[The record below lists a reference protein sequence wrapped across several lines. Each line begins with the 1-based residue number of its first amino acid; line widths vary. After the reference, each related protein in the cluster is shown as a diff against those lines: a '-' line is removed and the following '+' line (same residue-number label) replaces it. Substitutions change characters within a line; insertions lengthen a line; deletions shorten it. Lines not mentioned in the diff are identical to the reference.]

1 MEEIVT
7 LLGFS
12 ASVNP
17 ADVKMAENSLCMRES
32 MPGFVEALLTIV
44 TKTEVE
50 LHIRQVGCI
59 YMKNLVKRKW
69 DLDWEHGGLNV
80 QDREIIKGNIVNIYM
95 NTPKMIQSQIGE
107 MLLYISIRDFPVY
120 WSDLLANIVKFLPD
134 EQTDLLSNNG
144 MFLGNDLNAMLSKL
158 QQYESSLSMTKLV
171 LDKYRYAESS
181 NKVLL
186 ELKEILKVVCEP
198 MYRMFVYSSQC
209 LLRRLPV
216 VQDTKSRLLVMNICL
231 LSCQLFYILHCCDI
245 PEFFEDRIGPFI
257 ESFQALLDLDTTP
270 ELVDSEEQ
278 LIACLNI
285 KGQIFENLRIYSDRY
300 QEPFDMYARKSLSTV
315 AILLTKIVSQ
325 DKICLETSAEL
336 STSRS
341 SLIDEGLRLIG
352 SLAATQWSDNA
363 FLDSGVLDH
372 LVEKILI
379 PCTFLDINDL
389 NVIEE
394 TPKDFVYKYLW
405 DINDVCDS
413 TSKRSAALE
422 CIKNLGKFYYT
433 KLSELLSN
441 LIISLLNSISND
453 VSAQSSVFDWEEFN
467 EKSGCYCKYQITSSD
482 VTREAS
488 VFLFICLSVRSFSK
502 IAGVA
507 HLENGIDIVGFYD
520 NYIKSYTKSPLM
532 RCCALKYLIVF
543 KSHFNNAS
551 SLDILQQSYNWLS
564 TQTSSIEE
572 MMILLAFERILT
584 QKTVSSSANP
594 QTQSANGMSSAGSGG
609 IGTSLDSSK
618 SGGALLNVHQSG
630 LVAQETVFKLSPADT
645 YNLCFQMLGNILHQ
659 MLKKACQG
667 DKRVA
672 ASYLTESEF
681 IPRCMMRLL
690 TYLGKLGSDM
700 VNTLAPTI
708 VECTKL
714 AVENPRNPSFNHYLF
729 ELLGVCIRNSS
740 DCEKLDGIVLP
751 ILIGILEKNLTDFIP
766 YSLQLLALRLDTLTT
781 SNELYDKLF
790 VSLIDAK
797 IWHGPASAVPGI
809 VRLCSSFFRRHSL
822 FEATISSNVK
832 QVFERFQFCLSH
844 RRFQSTLSFE
854 LLRDI
859 VRFLPFRWYSQYL
872 TALANLLLTKS
883 QEWNRIGDHQTIIQ
897 VVGAFS
903 IIAIKKPFGEMPEA
917 SLLNV
922 LDTLQNGLSFIFF
935 SKVVFPNLL
944 KATLSPPLRY
954 TIFIALLK
962 LVSELNFEQNKRNE
976 FVLEA
981 FKSVYLLFNSINLS
995 DDPNFKRRNSVSD
1008 PNATSEDSV
1017 QNNSCLAALPDSVL
1031 DSQNPIQD
1039 EYEIN
1044 YHKLLTASCHSTN
1057 NPYPNHK
1064 EILQILATATGPSG
1078 TAAGANMY
1086 ACNFI
1091 ECVRNSEHLKLMKTT
1106 FQPYLSDICNHFA
1119 GDKNIQSFINSLK

>member
-7 LLGFS
+7 LLGLS
-12 ASVNP
+12 TSINP
-17 ADVKMAENSLCMRES
+17 ADVKMAENSLNMKEGV
-32 MPGFVEALLTIV
+32 PGFIETLLMIV
-44 TKTEVE
+44 TKTDIE

-69 DLDWEHGGLNV
+69 DIDWEHGGMNKH
-80 QDREIIKGNIVNIYM
+80 DRDIIKGNIVNVYM

-107 MLLYISIRDFPVY
+107 MLLYISVRDFPVY
-120 WSDLLANIVKFLPD
+120 WNDLLVTIVKFLPD

-144 MFLGNDLNAMLSKL
+144 MFLGSDLNALVSRL
-158 QQYESSLSMTKLV
+158 QQYESTLSMIKLI

-216 VQDTKSRLLVMNICL
+216 IQDNTSRQLVMNICL

-245 PEFFEDRIGPFI
+245 PEFFEDRIGPFM
-257 ESFQALLDLDTTP
+257 ESFQAILELDTTHG
-270 ELVDSEEQ
+270 LVDSEDQ
-278 LIACLNI
+278 LIICLNI
-285 KGQIFENLRIYSDRY
+285 KSQIFENLRIYSDRY
-300 QEPFDMYARKSLSTV
+300 QEPFDIYARKSLSTV
-315 AILLTKIVSQ
+315 AILLTKMVSQ
-325 DKICLETSAEL
+325 NNTLDTNPEL
-336 STSRS
+336 SSSIS

-363 FLDSGVLDH
+363 FMDSGVLDH

-389 NVIEE
+389 NIIEE

-441 LIISLLNSISND
+441 LIISLLNGISND
-453 VSAQSSVFDWEEFN
+453 AHGNSSIFDWEEFN
-467 EKSGCYCKYQITSSD
+467 EKSGNYYKYQITKSD

-488 VFLFICLSVRSFSK
+488 VFLFICLSVRSFSR
-502 IAGVA
+502 IGGVA
-507 HLENGIDIVGFYD
+507 YLENGIDIVGFYD
-520 NYIKSYTKSPLM
+520 NYIKSFTTSPLM

-543 KSHFNNAS
+543 KSHFNSAS
-551 SLDILQQSYNWLS
+551 SLDVLQQSYNWLS

-584 QKTVSSSANP
+584 QKTTSSTGNLSI
-594 QTQSANGMSSAGSGG
+594 QGGG
-609 IGTSLDSSK
+609 ICANTGVCTSNDSSN
-618 SGGALLNVHQSG
+618 SGGALLKVQSG
-630 LVAQETVFKLSPADT
+630 MGTQETVFKLSPTDT
-645 YNLCFQMLGNILHQ
+645 YNLCFQMIGNILHP
-659 MLKKACQG
+659 MLKKAFQG
-667 DKRVA
+667 EKRT
-672 ASYLTESEF
+672 YLTESEF

-690 TYLGKLGSDM
+690 TYLGKLGSEL

-708 VECTKL
+708 AECTKL
-714 AVENPRNPSFNHYLF
+714 AVENPKNPSFNHYLF

-740 DCEKLDGIVLP
+740 DCEKLDNFILP
-751 ILIGILEKNLTDFIP
+751 ILIEILEKNLTDFIP
-766 YSLQLLALRLDTLTT
+766 YSLQLLALRLDTLA
-781 SNELYDKLF
+781 SRNELYDKLF
-790 VSLIDAK
+790 IHLIDAK

-809 VRLCSSFFRRHSL
+809 VRLCSSFFKRHSL
-822 FEATISSNVK
+822 FEASISSHIK

-854 LLRDI
+854 FLRDI
-859 VRFLPFRWYSQYL
+859 VRFLPFKWYSQYL

-903 IIAIKKPFGEMPEA
+903 IIVIKKPFGEMPEA

-962 LVSELNFEQNKRNE
+962 LVSELTFEQSKRND

-981 FKSVYLLFNSINLS
+981 FKSVYLLFNAIKLS
-995 DDPNFKRRNSVSD
+995 DDPNFQRRNSISSDPSGVSD
-1008 PNATSEDSV
+1008 DSA
-1017 QNNSCLAALPDSVL
+1017 QNNYLAVLPDSNL

-1039 EYEIN
+1039 EFEIN
-1044 YHKLLTASCHSTN
+1044 YHKLLTASCYSSN
-1057 NPYPNHK
+1057 NPYPTHK
-1064 EILQILATATGPSG
+1064 EILQILTSAPSSTGV
-1078 TAAGANMY
+1078 GANSAH

-1091 ECVRNSEHLKLMKTT
+1091 ECIRNLEQLKLMKIT
-1106 FQPYLSDICNHFA
+1106 FQPYLSEISNHFV
-1119 GDKNIQSFINSLK
+1119 GDQNIQSFINSLK

>member
-7 LLGFS
+7 LLGLS
-12 ASVNP
+12 TSINP
-17 ADVKMAENSLCMRES
+17 ADVKMAESSLSMKEG
-32 MPGFVEALLTIV
+32 MPGFVETLLMIV
-44 TKTEVE
+44 TKADVE

-59 YMKNLVKRKW
+59 YIKNLVKRKW
-69 DLDWEHGGLNV
+69 DLDWEHGGMSV
-80 QDREIIKGNIVNIYM
+80 QDRDIIKGNIVNIYM
-95 NTPKMIQSQIGE
+95 STPKMIQSQIGE
-107 MLLYISIRDFPVY
+107 MLLYISVRDFPVY
-120 WSDLLANIVKFLPD
+120 WNDLLANIVKFLPD

-144 MFLGNDLNAMLSKL
+144 MFLGNDLATMVAKL
-158 QQYESSLSMTKLV
+158 QQYEHTLSMIKLI
-171 LDKYRYAESS
+171 LEKYRYAESS

-209 LLRRLPV
+209 LLRRLQV
-216 VQDTKSRLLVMNICL
+216 VQDAGSRLLVMNICL

-245 PEFFEDRIGPFI
+245 PEFFEDRIGPFM
-257 ESFQALLDLDTTP
+257 ESFQAILDMETTP
-270 ELVDSEEQ
+270 GLVDSENQ
-278 LIACLNI
+278 LIVCLNI
-285 KGQIFENLRIYSDRY
+285 KSQIFENLKIYSDRY

-315 AILLTKIVSQ
+315 AILLTKVVSQ
-325 DKICLETSAEL
+325 NKDSLDASPEL
-336 STSRS
+336 SASRS

-389 NVIEE
+389 NIIEE
-394 TPKDFVYKYLW
+394 APKDFVYKYLW

-441 LIISLLNSISND
+441 LIISLLNSIPAENNG
-453 VSAQSSVFDWEEFN
+453 SSVFDWEEFN
-467 EKSGCYCKYQITSSD
+467 EKSGCYCKYQITNSD
-482 VTREAS
+482 ITREAS

-507 HLENGIDIVGFYD
+507 HLEHGIDLVGFYD

-543 KSHFNNAS
+543 KGQFNSGS
-551 SLDILQQSYNWLS
+551 SLEILQQSYNWLS

-584 QKTVSSSANP
+584 QRVVSPSANAP
-594 QTQSANGMSSAGSGG
+594 GQGLNGVGS
-609 IGTSLDSSK
+609 ISDICKSNDNSK
-618 SGGALLNVHQSG
+618 SGGALLNAQTGPGS
-630 LVAQETVFKLSPADT
+630 QETAIFKLSPNDT
-645 YNLCFQMLGNILHQ
+645 YNLCVQMLGNILHP

-667 DKRVA
+667 DKRT
-672 ASYLTESEF
+672 YLTESEF
-681 IPRCMMRLL
+681 VPRCMMRLL
-690 TYLGKLGSDM
+690 TYLGKLGSD
-700 VNTLAPTI
+700 VVSTLAPTI
-708 VECTKL
+708 VECTKIS
-714 AVENPRNPSFNHYLF
+714 VENPKNPSFNHYLF

-740 DCEKLDGIVLP
+740 DCEKLDNLVLP

-781 SNELYDKLF
+781 PNELYDKLF
-790 VSLIDAK
+790 IHLIDAK

-832 QVFERFQFCLSH
+832 HVFERFQFCLSH
-844 RRFQSTLSFE
+844 RRFQSVLSFE
-854 LLRDI
+854 FLRDI
-859 VRFLPFRWYSQYL
+859 VRFLPFQWYSQYL

-903 IIAIKKPFGEMPEA
+903 IIVIKKPFGEMPEA

-922 LDTLQNGLSFIFF
+922 LDTLQSGLSFIFF
-935 SKVVFPNLL
+935 SKVVFPSLL

-962 LVSELNFEQNKRNE
+962 LVSELNFEQNRRND

-981 FKSVYLLFNSINLS
+981 FKSVYLLFNAISVS
-995 DDPNFKRRNSVSD
+995 DDPNYQRRNSVSD
-1008 PNATSEDSV
+1008 PNTGSGDSN
-1017 QNNSCLAALPDSVL
+1017 QNNCLEMFPDSNL
-1031 DSQNPIQD
+1031 DLQNQMQD

-1057 NPYPNHK
+1057 NPYPSHQ
-1064 EILQILATATGPSG
+1064 EILQILTTASGPSG
-1078 TAAGANMY
+1078 NAVTANMY

-1091 ECVRNSEHLKLMKTT
+1091 ECIRSSDQLKLMKTT
-1106 FQPYLSDICNHFA
+1106 FQPYLNDICNHFSA
-1119 GDKNIQSFINSLK
+1119 DQSIQAFINSLK

>member
-7 LLGFS
+7 LLGLS
-12 ASVNP
+12 TSINP
-17 ADVKMAENSLCMRES
+17 ADVKMAENSLNMKEG
-32 MPGFVEALLTIV
+32 MPGFIETLLMIV
-44 TKTEVE
+44 TKTDIE

-69 DLDWEHGGLNV
+69 DIDWEHGGMNKH
-80 QDREIIKGNIVNIYM
+80 DRDIIKGNIVNVYM

-120 WSDLLANIVKFLPD
+120 WNDLLVSIVKFLPD

-144 MFLGNDLNAMLSKL
+144 MFLGSDLNALVSKL
-158 QQYESSLSMTKLV
+158 QQYESTLSMIKLI

-216 VQDTKSRLLVMNICL
+216 IQDNTSRQLVMNICL

-245 PEFFEDRIGPFI
+245 PEFFEDRIGPFM
-257 ESFQALLDLDTTP
+257 ESFQAILELDTTP
-270 ELVDSEEQ
+270 GLVDSEDQ
-278 LIACLNI
+278 LIICLNI
-285 KGQIFENLRIYSDRY
+285 KSQIFENLRIYSDRY
-300 QEPFDMYARKSLSTV
+300 QEPFDIYARKSLSTV
-315 AILLTKIVSQ
+315 AILLTKMVSQ
-325 DKICLETSAEL
+325 NNNTIDTNPEL
-336 STSRS
+336 SSSIS

-363 FLDSGVLDH
+363 FMDSGVLDH

-389 NVIEE
+389 NIIEE

-441 LIISLLNSISND
+441 LIISLLNGISND
-453 VSAQSSVFDWEEFN
+453 AHGSSSIFDWEEFN
-467 EKSGCYCKYQITSSD
+467 EKSGNYCKYQITKSD

-502 IAGVA
+502 IGGVA
-507 HLENGIDIVGFYD
+507 HLEHGIDIVGFYD
-520 NYIKSYTKSPLM
+520 NYIKSFTSSPLM

-584 QKTVSSSANP
+584 QKTASSTGNP
-594 QTQSANGMSSAGSGG
+594 SIQGGG
-609 IGTSLDSSK
+609 IGTNTSICTSNDNSN
-618 SGGALLNVHQSG
+618 SGGALLKVQQGMGS
-630 LVAQETVFKLSPADT
+630 QETVFKLSPAET
-645 YNLCFQMLGNILHQ
+645 YNLCFQMIGNILHP
-659 MLKKACQG
+659 MLKKAFQGG
-667 DKRVA
+667 DKRT
-672 ASYLTESEF
+672 YLTESEF

-690 TYLGKLGSDM
+690 TYLGKLGSEL

-708 VECTKL
+708 AECTKL
-714 AVENPRNPSFNHYLF
+714 AVENPKNPSFNHYLF

-740 DCEKLDGIVLP
+740 DCEKLDNFVLP

-766 YSLQLLALRLDTLTT
+766 YSLQLLALRLDTLA
-781 SNELYDKLF
+781 SQNELYDKLF
-790 VSLIDAK
+790 IHLIDAK

-809 VRLCSSFFRRHSL
+809 VRLCSSFFKRHSL
-822 FEATISSNVK
+822 FEATISSHVK

-854 LLRDI
+854 FLRDI
-859 VRFLPFRWYSQYL
+859 VRFLPFQWYSQYL

-903 IIAIKKPFGEMPEA
+903 IIVIKKPYGEMPET

-962 LVSELNFEQNKRNE
+962 LVSELTFEQSKRND

-981 FKSVYLLFNSINLS
+981 FKSVYLLFNAIKLS
-995 DDPNFKRRNSVSD
+995 DDPNFQRRNSISTDPSGVSD
-1008 PNATSEDSV
+1008 DSA
-1017 QNNSCLAALPDSVL
+1017 QSNYLAVLPDSNL

-1039 EYEIN
+1039 EFEIN
-1044 YHKLLTASCHSTN
+1044 YHKLLTASCHSSN
-1057 NPYPNHK
+1057 NSYPSHK
-1064 EILQILATATGPSG
+1064 EILQILTSGPSSTG
-1078 TAAGANMY
+1078 IGANRAH

-1091 ECVRNSEHLKLMKTT
+1091 ECIRNSEQLNLMKIT
-1106 FQPYLSDICNHFA
+1106 FQPYLNEISNHFV
-1119 GDKNIQSFINSLK
+1119 GDQNIQSFINSLK

>member
-1 MEEIVT
+1 MEEVVN
-7 LLGFS
+7 LLS
-12 ASVNP
+12 LSTSINP
-17 ADVKMAENSLCMRES
+17 VDVKMAENSLNMKEG
-32 MPGFVEALLTIV
+32 MPGFVETLLMIV
-44 TKTEVE
+44 TKTDIE

-59 YMKNLVKRKW
+59 YIKNLVKRKW
-69 DLDWEHGGLNV
+69 DIDWEHGGMNKH
-80 QDREIIKGNIVNIYM
+80 DRDIIKGNIVNVYM
-95 NTPKMIQSQIGE
+95 STPKIIQSQIGE

-120 WSDLLANIVKFLPD
+120 WNDLLINIVKFLPS

-144 MFLGNDLNAMLSKL
+144 MFLQTDLNEMISKL
-158 QQYESSLSMTKLV
+158 QQYESTLSMIKLI

-186 ELKEILKVVCEP
+186 ELKDILNVVCEP
-198 MYRMFVYSSQC
+198 MYKMFVYSSQC

-216 VQDTKSRLLVMNICL
+216 IQDIKSRQLIMNICL

-245 PEFFEDRIGPFI
+245 PEFFEDRIGPFM
-257 ESFQALLDLDTTP
+257 ESFQAILELETTP
-270 ELVDSEEQ
+270 GLADSEDQ
-278 LIACLNI
+278 LIVCLNI

-300 QEPFDMYARKSLSTV
+300 QEPFDIYARKSLSTV
-315 AILLTKIVSQ
+315 AILLTKMVSQ
-325 DKICLETSAEL
+325 NKSTLDTNSEL
-336 STSRS
+336 SSSIS

-352 SLAATQWSDNA
+352 SLSATQWSDNA

-389 NVIEE
+389 SIIEE
-394 TPKDFVYKYLW
+394 NPKDFVYKYLW

-441 LIISLLNSISND
+441 LIISLLDSISNNINGR
-453 VSAQSSVFDWEEFN
+453 SSIFDWEEFN
-467 EKSGCYCKYQITSSD
+467 EKSGSYCKYQITNSD

-502 IAGVA
+502 IGGVTN
-507 HLENGIDIVGFYD
+507 LEHGIDLVGFYD
-520 NYIKSYTKSPLM
+520 NYIKSFTSSPLM

-543 KSHFNNAS
+543 KSHFNNS
-551 SLDILQQSYNWLS
+551 YSLDILQQSYNWLS

-584 QKTVSSSANP
+584 QKAIVSSNHPSIQGVNNVTGTANSICTSSESNSGAFLN
-594 QTQSANGMSSAGSGG
+594 TQSRFGN
-609 IGTSLDSSK
+609 
-618 SGGALLNVHQSG
+618 
-630 LVAQETVFKLSPADT
+630 QEAVFKLPPAET
-645 YNLCFQMLGNILHQ
+645 YNLCFQMLGNVLHP
-659 MLKKACQG
+659 MLKRACQG
-667 DKRVA
+667 GDKRT
-672 ASYLTESEF
+672 YLTESEF
-681 IPRCMMRLL
+681 VPRCMMRLL
-690 TYLGKLGSDM
+690 TYLGNLGSEM
-700 VNTLAPTI
+700 VNTLTPTV

-714 AVENPRNPSFNHYLF
+714 AIENPKNPSFNHYLF

-740 DCEKLDGIVLP
+740 DCEKLDNFVLP

-766 YSLQLLALRLDTLTT
+766 YSLQLLALRLDTLANQ
-781 SNELYDKLF
+781 NELYDKLF
-790 VSLIDAK
+790 IHLIDAK
-797 IWHGPASAVPGI
+797 IWHGPVSVVPGI

-822 FEATISSNVK
+822 FEATISSHVK
-832 QVFERFQFCLSH
+832 QAFERFQFCLSH

-854 LLRDI
+854 FLRDI
-859 VRFLPFRWYSQYL
+859 VRFLPFKWYSQYL

-903 IIAIKKPFGEMPEA
+903 IIVIKKPFGEMPET

-935 SKVVFPNLL
+935 NKVVFPNLL

-954 TIFIALLK
+954 IIFIALLK
-962 LVSELNFEQNKRNE
+962 LVYELTFDQNKRSE
-976 FVLEA
+976 FILEA
-981 FKSVYLLFNSINLS
+981 FKSVYLLFNAIKLS
-995 DDPNFKRRNSVSD
+995 DDPNFHRRNSISD
-1008 PNATSEDSV
+1008 PSGNSDDST
-1017 QNNSCLAALPDSVL
+1017 QNNNYLAIFPESNIDT
-1031 DSQNPIQD
+1031 QNPTQD
-1039 EYEIN
+1039 EFEIN
-1044 YHKLLTASCHSTN
+1044 YHKLLTASCHSSN
-1057 NPYPNHK
+1057 NPYPNQK
-1064 EILQILATATGPSG
+1064 EILQILTSG
-1078 TAAGANMY
+1078 TSGTGVGANGMH

-1091 ECVRNSEHLKLMKTT
+1091 ECIRNSEQLKLMKIT
-1106 FQPYLSDICNHFA
+1106 FQPYLSEISNHFS
-1119 GDKNIQSFINSLK
+1119 GDQNIQNFIHSLK

>member
-1 MEEIVT
+1 MEEIVN
-7 LLGFS
+7 LLS
-12 ASVNP
+12 LSTSINP
-17 ADVKMAENSLCMRES
+17 VDVKMAENSLNIKEG
-32 MPGFVEALLTIV
+32 MPGFVETLFMIV
-44 TKTEVE
+44 TKTDIE

-69 DLDWEHGGLNV
+69 DIDWEHGGMNKH
-80 QDREIIKGNIVNIYM
+80 DRDIIKSNIVNVYM
-95 NTPKMIQSQIGE
+95 STPKIIQSQIGE

-120 WSDLLANIVKFLPD
+120 WNDLLVNIVKFLPG
-134 EQTDLLSNNG
+134 EQTDLLSNGG
-144 MFLGNDLNAMLSKL
+144 MFLQGDLNTMISKL
-158 QQYESSLSMTKLV
+158 QQYEHTLSMIKLI

-186 ELKEILKVVCEP
+186 ELKDILGVVCEP
-198 MYRMFVYSSQC
+198 MYKMFVYSSQC
-209 LLRRLPV
+209 LLRHLPAI
-216 VQDTKSRLLVMNICL
+216 QDTTSRQLIMNICL

-245 PEFFEDRIGPFI
+245 PEFFEDRIGPFM
-257 ESFQALLDLDTTP
+257 ESFQAILELETIP
-270 ELVDSEEQ
+270 GLVDSENQ
-278 LIACLNI
+278 LVTCLNI
-285 KGQIFENLRIYSDRY
+285 KSQIFENLRIYSDRY
-300 QEPFDMYARKSLSTV
+300 QEPFDVYARKSLSTV
-315 AILLTKIVSQ
+315 AILLTKMVSQ
-325 DKICLETSAEL
+325 NKNGLDANPEL
-336 STSRS
+336 SSSIS

-389 NVIEE
+389 NIIEE

-453 VSAQSSVFDWEEFN
+453 AHGNSSIFEWEEFN
-467 EKSGCYCKYQITSSD
+467 EKSGNYYKYQITNSE

-502 IAGVA
+502 IGGVT
-507 HLENGIDIVGFYD
+507 HLEHGIDIVGFYD
-520 NYIKSYTKSPLM
+520 NYIKSFTNSPLM

-543 KSHFNNAS
+543 KSHFNNKS

-584 QKTVSSSANP
+584 QKAISSSVNSS
-594 QTQSANGMSSAGSGG
+594 TQDSGNGT
-609 IGTSLDSSK
+609 GTAPSLRTSNVQN
-618 SGGALLNVHQSG
+618 SGGALLNAQSG
-630 LVAQETVFKLSPADT
+630 LGSQECVFKLPPTET
-645 YNLCFQMLGNILHQ
+645 YNLCFQMVANILHPL
-659 MLKKACQG
+659 LKKACQG
-667 DKRVA
+667 GEKRT
-672 ASYLTESEF
+672 YLTESEF

-690 TYLGKLGSDM
+690 TYLGKLGSEM
-700 VNTLAPTI
+700 INTLTPT
-708 VECTKL
+708 VVDCTKL
-714 AVENPRNPSFNHYLF
+714 AVENPKNPSFNHYLF

-740 DCEKLDGIVLP
+740 DCEKLDSFVLP

-766 YSLQLLALRLDTLTT
+766 YSLQLLALRLDNLT
-781 SNELYDKLF
+781 SQNELYNKLF
-790 VSLIDAK
+790 IHLIDPK
-797 IWHGPASAVPGI
+797 IWHGPVSVVPGI

-822 FEATISSNVK
+822 FEATISSHVK

-854 LLRDI
+854 FLRDI
-859 VRFLPFRWYSQYL
+859 VRFLPFKWYSQYL

-903 IIAIKKPFGEMPEA
+903 VIVIKKPFGEMPEA

-922 LDTLQNGLSFIFF
+922 LDTLQSGLSLIFF

-962 LVSELNFEQNKRNE
+962 LVSELTFDQNKRSE
-976 FVLEA
+976 FILEA
-981 FKSVYLLFNSINLS
+981 FKSVYLLFNAIKLS
-995 DDPNFKRRNSVSD
+995 DDPNFQRRNSVSD
-1008 PNATSEDSV
+1008 PSGTSDGSAL
-1017 QNNSCLAALPDSVL
+1017 NNDCLSIIPDPSI
-1031 DSQNPIQD
+1031 DTQNPIQD
-1039 EYEIN
+1039 EFEIN
-1044 YHKLLTASCHSTN
+1044 YHKLLTASCHSSN
-1057 NPYPNHK
+1057 NPYPNQK
-1064 EILQILATATGPSG
+1064 EILQILTISGPGTGV
-1078 TAAGANMY
+1078 GANNMH
-1086 ACNFI
+1086 ACNFV
-1091 ECVRNSEHLKLMKTT
+1091 ECIRNSEHLKLMKIT
-1106 FQPYLSDICNHFA
+1106 FQPYLSDISNHFI
-1119 GDKNIQSFINSLK
+1119 GDQNIQNFIHSLK